1 MAKEWAIKFY
11 KSSVWKKCRESYIST
26 VFGLCEECTRECTRE
41 GKEVSGYIV
50 HHKISLTPSN
60 INDVDITLS
69 HDNLEYLCLE
79 CHNKE
84 HGICASGDV
93 LREGLM
99 FNIYGELVEKL

>member
-11 KSSVWKKCRESYIST
+11 KSTTWKKCRESYIST
-26 VFGLCEECTRECTRE
+26 VFGLCEECTRQ

-50 HHKISLTPSN
+50 HHKISLTPAN
-60 INDVDITLS
+60 IDDANITLS

-84 HGICASGDV
+84 HGICTHGDV

-99 FNIYGELVEKL
+99 FNIYGELVKIGSNDT